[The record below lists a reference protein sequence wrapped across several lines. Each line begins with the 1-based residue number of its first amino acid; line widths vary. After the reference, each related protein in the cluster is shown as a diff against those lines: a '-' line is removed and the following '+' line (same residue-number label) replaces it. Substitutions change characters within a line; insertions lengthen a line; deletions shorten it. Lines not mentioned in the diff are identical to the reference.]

1 MKNSTV
7 SISFEDEKL
16 NAVKRYM
23 KKKNAVLEEELTAQ
37 LEKLYAKYVPA
48 GVQEY
53 ISERDAEDIPTVSKA
68 KKQKAATENT
78 EILSNDKS

>member
-7 SISFEDEKL
+7 SVSFEDEKL

-23 KKKNAVLEEELTAQ
+23 KKKNTDLEEELSAQ
-37 LEKLYAKYVPA
+37 LEKLYQKYVPA

-53 ISERDAEDIPTVSKA
+53 IAERDLEDTPAPSARKNRNGGE
-68 KKQKAATENT
+68 Q
-78 EILSNDKS
+78 

>member
-1 MKNSTV
+1 MKSTNI

-16 NAVKRYM
+16 NAVRRYM
-23 KKKNAVLEEELTAQ
+23 KKKDADLEKELSVQ

-53 ISERDAEDIPTVSKA
+53 IAERDTEDTPAPSARKSKNGG
-68 KKQKAATENT
+68 E
-78 EILSNDKS
+78 S